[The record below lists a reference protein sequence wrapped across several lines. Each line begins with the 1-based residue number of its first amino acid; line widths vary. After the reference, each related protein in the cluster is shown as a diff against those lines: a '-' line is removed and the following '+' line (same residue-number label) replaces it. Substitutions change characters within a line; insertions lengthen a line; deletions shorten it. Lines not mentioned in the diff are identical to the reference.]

1 MREKTNGR
9 ARVSD
14 HAVIRYL
21 ERTKGFDFE
30 PVREHIRKAAQLVL
44 DVGASSI
51 TIDGV
56 SFVLNEFDLVVTTV
70 DPRMAHHRGKHGNG
84 PKTVI
89 RPGG

>member
-1 MREKTNGR
+1 MRKKPNGR

-14 HAVIRYL
+14 HAIIRYL

-30 PVREHIRKAAQLVL
+30 PIREHIRKAAQLVL
-44 DVGASSI
+44 DVGARNI

-56 SFVLNEFDLVVTTV
+56 SFVFNEFDLVVTTI
-70 DPRMAHHRGKHGNG
+70 DPRMAHQRGKHGNG

-89 RPGG
+89 LPGG

>member
-1 MREKTNGR
+1 MRAKTNGR

-30 PVREHIRKAAQLVL
+30 PIREHIRKAAQIVL
-44 DVGASSI
+44 DTGANNI

-56 SFVLNEFDLVVTTV
+56 SFVLNEFDLVVTTL
-70 DPRMAHHRGKHGNG
+70 DTRPPHMRGKVK
-84 PKTVI
+84 KTLI
-89 RPGG
+89 TPH

>member
-1 MREKTNGR
+1 MRKKSNGV

-30 PVREHIRKAAQLVL
+30 PIRERIRKAAQIVL
-44 DVGASSI
+44 DTGASNI
-51 TIDGV
+51 TVDGV
-56 SFVLNEFDLVVTTV
+56 CFVFNEFDLVVTTV
-70 DPRMAHHRGKHGNG
+70 NPHMSHSKGKRGNV

-89 RPGG
+89 RP